1 MKSKHHDTER
11 TGLHW
16 RQILEL
22 RGKILFLQNF
32 KCAEC
37 PADLSIPEPN
47 YAHLHHK
54 DGNSKNNTDSN
65 LEVLCLS
72 CHLNN
77 HKSLNFN
84 Y

>member
-1 MKSKHHDTER
+1 MKSKHHDSQR
-11 TGLHW
+11 TGLTW

-22 RGKILFLQNF
+22 RGKILFRQNF

-37 PADLSIPEPN
+37 PANLSIPKSN

-54 DGNSKNNTDSN
+54 DGNSKNNTESN
-65 LEVLCLS
+65 LAVLCLE

-77 HKSLNFN
+77 HNSLNFH